1 LVVENG
7 VMLLALIVI
16 ALNFI
21 VDIACAAIDPR
32 QRASAA

>member
-1 LVVENG
+1 VVENG
-7 VMLLALIVI
+7 VMLLAVIVI

-32 QRASAA
+32 LRASAA